1 MPAVELNKPGEKK
14 KLIIA
19 AVLGLVA
26 ILFLWWTFVGF
37 GSSSSG
43 SRATVRPTATASPSP
58 QRAGVGARP
67 GDNRPG
73 DNRQGANGS
82 AAGVFDPS
90 SLREVEFVPSSYNAP
105 EAKRNIFAYYVPPPP
120 VVKTTPQVAEPTPPP
135 PTLLLASVSPANAYA
150 RTGDFKLEVAGD
162 KFTADSRIYID
173 GRELPTTFISP
184 QQLSTT
190 VPASFI
196 ANPGARQVMVRTPD
210 NRLFSNVA
218 ALSVA
223 APPIPQYTYV
233 GIISPITRVG
243 DTALVQDKAN
253 KSIVGVQ
260 RGDLLGNRF
269 RVTSISDKELVL
281 MDATLKIQHKLTMAE
296 GDKSAGS
303 PLSRPTP
310 RVDAEDD
317 EP

>member
-26 ILFLWWTFVGF
+26 IIFLWWTFIGF

-43 SRATVRPTATASPSP
+43 SRATVRPPATASPSP
-58 QRAGVGARP
+58 AAQRGARP
-67 GDNRPG
+67 GNQRATDAT
-73 DNRQGANGS
+73 ANAVLDLS
-82 AAGVFDPS
+82 NM
-90 SLREVEFVPSSYNAP
+90 REVRWEPASYNAP
-105 EAKRNIFAYYVPPPP
+105 EAKRNIFAYYVPPV
-120 VVKTTPQVAEPTPPP
+120 VVKQATPVEQPTPPP
-135 PTLLLASVSPANAYA
+135 PDMLLASVSPANAYA
-150 RTGDFKLEVAGD
+150 RTGDFKLDATGD
-162 KFTADSRIYID
+162 KFTADSRIYVD
-173 GRELPTTFISP
+173 GRELPTTFTSP

-196 ANPGARQVMVRTPD
+196 AAPGARNIMVRTAD
-210 NRLFSNVA
+210 NRLHSNVV

-223 APPIPQYTYV
+223 APPLPNYTYV

-243 DTALVQDKAN
+243 DTALVQDKGN
-253 KSIVGVQ
+253 KNIVGVQ
-260 RGDLLGNRF
+260 RGDLLANRF

-281 MDATLKIQHKLTMAE
+281 MDSTLKIQHKLTMVE
-296 GDKSAGS
+296 GDKGVGS

-310 RVDAEDD
+310 RVEAEDD